1 MGTARTALINS
12 RPAPEGDRWPQSTE
26 RSMPASVVPPLTI
39 ECVLC
44 GNKMVLI
51 GVEQRAQQTVC
62 TYQCIN
68 EHLQELAIG
77 KR

>member
-1 MGTARTALINS
+1 M
-12 RPAPEGDRWPQSTE
+12 E
-26 RSMPASVVPPLTI
+26 RSMPASAVPPLSI
-39 ECVLC
+39 DCIIC
-44 GNKMVLI
+44 GNKMALI
-51 GVEQRAQQTVC
+51 GVERRHQQTIC

>member
-1 MGTARTALINS
+1 
-12 RPAPEGDRWPQSTE
+12 
-26 RSMPASVVPPLTI
+26 MPASVVPPLSFDCI
-39 ECVLC
+39 IC

-51 GVEQRAQQTVC
+51 GVERRPQQTIC